1 MLRNLCKPVKKS
13 NMRVAFSSWSVC
25 FQLSSDINSQHYR
38 NDILVKIKNS
48 VSHTANSHNHH
59 ENVFTLDYNMFQR
72 SYRCANQQVFFI
84 SWTRWAVRW
93 NFSSERTP
101 SGFEVPPSFKIVDS
115 WRCSVLV
122 VGLVTT
128 ILQRINW
135 LVKSVQSRLFEYFQN
150 RHKVQ
155 RVQNKYRPANLG
167 YA

>member
-1 MLRNLCKPVKKS
+1 
-13 NMRVAFSSWSVC
+13 
-25 FQLSSDINSQHYR
+25 
-38 NDILVKIKNS
+38 
-48 VSHTANSHNHH
+48 
-59 ENVFTLDYNMFQR
+59 MFQR

-135 LVKSVQSRLFEYFQN
+135 LVKSVQSRLFEISKIGTKFKGF
-150 RHKVQ
+150 RTSIDLPILDMHSFRKCVIVE
-155 RVQNKYRPANLG
+155 RVQQREKAHDLDSCMSLG
-167 YA
+167 RDLLLLRNRSRVNCQRYTVWFGSWY